1 MRDNIL
7 GAGVPITLDGQPYE
21 LRYHAYAFIQYA
33 DAVGGDLLHDLR
45 TLGESLRGF
54 EAAQHDADAPP
65 VALGPL
71 LIKIRDALWA
81 GLIEAHPDVT
91 RDDVARM
98 FGFSDLNAIA
108 PVMMQAITR
117 TLPDAPQAKTPRP
130 TRAASS
136 RRDLRP
142 NGGLDS
148 GPSSATD
155 PASAPAS
162 SNP

>member
-1 MRDNIL
+1 MTVC
-7 GAGVPITLDGQPYE
+7 AITSSGRASRSRSTASQYE

-65 VALGPL
+65 VALAPL
-71 LIKIRDALWA
+71 LLKIRDALWA

-117 TLPDAPQAKTPRP
+117 TLPDAPKAPRRALRGRR
-130 TRAASS
+130 RAAAIYGRTVGST
-136 RRDLRP
+136 LGRP
-142 NGGLDS
+142 
-148 GPSSATD
+148 P
-155 PASAPAS
+155 
-162 SNP
+162 